1 MPQTVPGWQTDVSE
15 LEAFSRIRLM
25 AVDLDGSFV
34 RPTAR
39 SVYPSLRDLH
49 RSFAY
54 GKYRIAVT
62 VATGRAW
69 GGAKPLVEDLSIS
82 KGMPII
88 LYNGALV
95 LENVTLGIIARRT
108 IPRAA
113 VDAIAG
119 LCNPVPVKLYAY
131 FFNDP
136 FTAAAHSVFVEH
148 VFALGKD
155 VPELDINGLQVAPW
169 CDLPDKL
176 TNCTAMLVEVRKGPK
191 FDRLRLQLES
201 IEEISCTKSSGQY
214 IEIRPRGVNKGEAL
228 RDVARHLNISLD
240 RTLTLGD
247 NDNDA
252 EMLALAG
259 IGVSVMGASRI
270 ALESSRY
277 VCRHGA
283 AEGAVEIMRLLKH
296 AKRFFGSPIQ
306 KARMK

>member
-1 MPQTVPGWQTDVSE
+1 MPKTVPGWQTNVSE
-15 LEAFSRIRLM
+15 LEEFSRIQLM

-34 RPTAR
+34 SPTAR

-88 LYNGALV
+88 LYNGSLV
-95 LENVTLGIIARRT
+95 LENVSLGIVARHT
-108 IPRAA
+108 IPRPV
-113 VDAIAG
+113 VDAIAE
-119 LCNPVPVKLYAY
+119 LCRPLPVKLYAY

-136 FTAAAHSVFVEH
+136 FTAAALSVFVEH
-148 VFALGKD
+148 VFALGED
-155 VPELDINGLQVAPW
+155 VPRLDINGLPVSHW
-169 CDLPDKL
+169 CDLPDVL
-176 TNCTAMLVEVRKGPK
+176 TNCTAMLVEVKNGPH
-191 FDRLRLQLES
+191 FDRLRHQLES
-201 IEEISCTKSSGQY
+201 IEEVSCTKSSVRY
-214 IEIRPRGVNKGEAL
+214 IELRPRGVNKGEAL

-240 RTLTLGD
+240 QTLTLGD

-252 EMLALAG
+252 EMLAFAG
-259 IGVSVMGASRI
+259 IGVSVMGASRV
-270 ALESSRY
+270 ALESSSY

-296 AKRFFGSPIQ
+296 AKRFFGDPIQ
-306 KARMK
+306 PRVK